1 MVKLLYGVI
10 SHQGAY
16 ILHENMLRKLKRD
29 VIRVFTAEDVIKIDA
44 LLIPG
49 GESTTLIKFFDR
61 LDLWDV
67 LRNRIIDGMPVF
79 GTCAGMII
87 LAKDVAEA
95 SQKTLGVLDITVTRM
110 GFGRQVDSFEA
121 KLHSEFLGDKPLN
134 GVFIRAPRIIR
145 TGDNVEILVEYEN
158 EPVAVRSGQILSTS
172 FHPELTDDT
181 RFHAR
186 FIEMAEE
193 TKKKKCSNLNV

>member
-1 MVKLLYGVI
+1 MLYGVL

-16 ILHENMLRKLKRD
+16 ILHENVLRKLKRD
-29 VIRVFTAEDVIKIDA
+29 IIRVFTADDILKVDA

-49 GESTTLIKFFDR
+49 GETTTLIKFFDR
-61 LDLWDV
+61 LNLWDL

-87 LAKDVAEA
+87 LAKEIEGIQ
-95 SQKTLGVLDITVTRM
+95 QKTLGVLDITVTRM

-121 KLHSEFLGDKPLN
+121 KLVSEFLGEKPLN
-134 GVFIRAPRIIR
+134 GVFIRAPRITR
-145 TGDNVEILVEYEN
+145 TGENVEILVEYEN
-158 EPVAVRSGQILSTS
+158 EPVAVRCGQILTTS

-181 RFHAR
+181 RIHAK

-193 TKKKKCSNLNV
+193 IKKINVPI